1 MRGAPPLR
9 HDAEVSSQVIERAD
23 RQTTWSRAEVW
34 HAWPLAWADR
44 TSRSLLLVA
53 LAVSGLLACYGL
65 TLLLHRPP
73 ELAPSL
79 TLRGIG
85 ALLLVLAAIVAPASR
100 SYRLGAFY
108 CIVLFACTQ
117 AAVLLLQSTS
127 LIGASTYGALDAIN
141 FVSFGTLVVAW
152 MLVRMRHPLTI
163 LVVVTGYAM
172 AGAAFFA
179 RALPATRERLF
190 DNAWQ
195 EASSSLDEA
204 IGRTGAILLVVMLV
218 LLAWWL
224 DGWMRALLPV
234 AHVAEPHGSGRA
246 HRTGERPRVRVA
258 VVAMLCC
265 LDLLALAVAISAKQ
279 PTSRGR
285 LSEADDWWCSVVIAV
300 STARTALVILAIAA
314 AVIWLTD
321 PVQRAV

>member
-1 MRGAPPLR
+1 M
-9 HDAEVSSQVIERAD
+9 SSRVIERAE
-23 RQTTWSRAEVW
+23 RQTTWSSAEVW

-53 LAVSGLLACYGL
+53 LAVAGLLSCYGL
-65 TLLLHRPP
+65 TLLLHHPP

-85 ALLLVLAAIVAPASR
+85 VLLLVLATLVAPASR
-100 SYRLGAFY
+100 SYRLGALY
-108 CIVLFACTQ
+108 CVVLFACTQ

-127 LIGASTYGALDAIN
+127 LIGASTYGALDAIH
-141 FVSFGTLVVAW
+141 FAAFGTLVVAW
-152 MLVRMRHPLTI
+152 MLVRMRHPVTI
-163 LVVVTGYAM
+163 LVVVTGFAM
-172 AGAAFFA
+172 AGAAFSA
-179 RALPATRERLF
+179 RALPAIRERLF
-190 DNAWQ
+190 EHPWQ
-195 EASSSLDEA
+195 EAGSSIDEA
-204 IGRTGAILLVVMLV
+204 VGRIGAVLLVLSLV

-234 AHVAEPHGSGRA
+234 ANVAEPHGSGRA
-246 HRTGERPRVRVA
+246 HRTGEGPRVRVA
-258 VVAMLCC
+258 VVSMLCC

-300 STARTALVILAIAA
+300 STARASLVIMAIAA
-314 AVIWLTD
+314 AVIWLGD
-321 PVQRAV
+321 PVQRPV

>member
-1 MRGAPPLR
+1 MSRI
-9 HDAEVSSQVIERAD
+9 IERAD
-23 RQTTWSRAEVW
+23 RQSTWSRAEVW

-53 LAVSGLLACYGL
+53 LAVAGLLSCYGL

-85 ALLLVLAAIVAPASR
+85 VLLLVLATLVAPASR
-100 SYRLGAFY
+100 SYRLGALY
-108 CIVLFACTQ
+108 CVVLFACTQ

-141 FVSFGTLVVAW
+141 FAAFGTLVVAW
-152 MLVRMRHPLTI
+152 MLVRMRHPITI
-163 LVVVTGYAM
+163 LVVVTGFAM

-179 RALPATRERLF
+179 RALPAIRERLF
-190 DNAWQ
+190 EHPWQ
-195 EASSSLDEA
+195 EAGSSIDEA
-204 IGRTGAILLVVMLV
+204 VARTAALLLVLSLV

-234 AHVAEPHGSGRA
+234 ANVAEPHGSGRA

-258 VVAMLCC
+258 IVAMLCC
-265 LDLLALAVAISAKQ
+265 FDLLALAVAISAKQ

-300 STARTALVILAIAA
+300 STARTALVVLAIAG
-314 AVIWLTD
+314 AVIWLGD

>member
-1 MRGAPPLR
+1 MSR
-9 HDAEVSSQVIERAD
+9 VIERAD
-23 RQTTWSRAEVW
+23 RQSTWSRAEVW

-53 LAVSGLLACYGL
+53 LAVAGLLSCYGL

-79 TLRGIG
+79 TLRGISV
-85 ALLLVLAAIVAPASR
+85 LLLVLATIVAPASR
-100 SYRLGAFY
+100 SYRLGALY
-108 CIVLFACTQ
+108 CVVLFACTQ

-127 LIGASTYGALDAIN
+127 LIGASTYGALDAIS
-141 FVSFGTLVVAW
+141 FASFGTLLVAW

-163 LVVVTGYAM
+163 LVVVTGFAM

-179 RALPATRERLF
+179 RALPAIRARLF
-190 DNAWQ
+190 EHPWQ
-195 EASSSLDEA
+195 EAGSSIDEA
-204 IGRTGAILLVVMLV
+204 VGRAAALLLVLSLV

-234 AHVAEPHGSGRA
+234 ANVAEPHGSGRP

-300 STARTALVILAIAA
+300 STARTALVILAIAG
-314 AVIWLTD
+314 AVIWLSD
-321 PVQRAV
+321 PAQRAV

>member
-1 MRGAPPLR
+1 
-9 HDAEVSSQVIERAD
+9 VSSRIIERAH
-23 RQTTWSRAEVW
+23 RQTTWSPVEVW

-44 TSRSLLLVA
+44 TSRSLLLFA
-53 LAVSGLLACYGL
+53 LAVGGLLSCYGL

-73 ELAPSL
+73 QLAPSL

-85 ALLLVLAAIVAPASR
+85 VLLLVLAAIVAPASR

-172 AGAAFFA
+172 AGVAFFA
-179 RALPATRERLF
+179 RTLPGIRARMFEHP
-190 DNAWQ
+190 WQ
-195 EASSSLDEA
+195 EASSSIDEA
-204 IGRTGAILLVVMLV
+204 LGRGGGLLLVLSLV

-234 AHVAEPHGSGRA
+234 ANVAEPHGSGRP
-246 HRTGERPRVRVA
+246 HRTGEGPRVRVA
-258 VVAMLCC
+258 VVSMLCC
-265 LDLLALAVAISAKQ
+265 FDLLALAVAISAKQ

-285 LSEADDWWCSVVIAV
+285 LSEADDWWCSTVIAV
-300 STARTALVILAIAA
+300 STARTSLVILTIAA
-314 AVIWLTD
+314 TVIWLTD
-321 PVQRAV
+321 PVQRPV

>member
-1 MRGAPPLR
+1 M
-9 HDAEVSSQVIERAD
+9 SSRVIERAE

-53 LAVSGLLACYGL
+53 LAVAGLLSCYGL

-73 ELAPSL
+73 HLTPSL

-85 ALLLVLAAIVAPASR
+85 ALLLVLATIVAPASR

-108 CIVLFACTQ
+108 CVVLFACAQ

-127 LIGASTYGALDAIN
+127 LIGPSTYGALDAIN

-163 LVVVTGYAM
+163 LVVVTGFAM

-179 RALPATRERLF
+179 RALPAIRARLF
-190 DNAWQ
+190 EHPWQ
-195 EASSSLDEA
+195 EAASSIDEA
-204 IGRTGAILLVVMLV
+204 VGRIGAVLLVLSLV

-234 AHVAEPHGSGRA
+234 ANVAEPHGSGRA

-258 VVAMLCC
+258 VVSMLCC

-300 STARTALVILAIAA
+300 STARASLVIMAIAA
-314 AVIWLTD
+314 VVIWLGD